1 MSMPQLLRRS
11 LAGDEA
17 AFRSLVQAHQGEVF
31 RLALSILGD
40 PAEAE
45 EAAQD
50 AFLTAY
56 RALDD
61 FRGEAA
67 FKTWLF
73 SITLNLC
80 RRRLRKR
87 RVRELL
93 GRAMQDL
100 LRMNTPPAHPEEVF
114 VQGETKGR
122 LWQAVEALGEKHR
135 LPVLLHYEHDLPA
148 AEIARVL
155 GLPLGTV
162 LSRLHTA
169 RERLR
174 ERLSQEIAA
183 DLEAGRQETGADESE
198 SS

>member
-40 PAEAE
+40 LAEAE

-100 LRMNTPPAHPEEVF
+100 FRMNTPPAHPEEVV

-135 LPVLLHYEHDLPA
+135 LPVLLYYEHDLPA